1 MAEAAEA
8 GLEAVLIEDEVEDE
22 FPGLG
27 LSLIYFPP
35 LAPPPE
41 PPPAGPPP
49 PAPLPWC
56 GPLWPFPWPPPW
68 LL

>member
-35 LAPPPE
+35 APPTE
-41 PPPAGPPP
+41 PPAGPPP
-49 PAPLPWC
+49 ALPWC
-56 GPLWPFPWPPPW
+56 GPLWPFPWPLW